1 MMRGN
6 RRALMKSAALAVATL
21 GVRGAWAEETPVP
34 LPDGAASRG
43 DFDYF
48 LGSWRVEHRR
58 LRKRLAGSNDWEAF
72 GGRTHCQQLFGGL
85 VNLNES
91 ISYRG
96 GRTSYGMGL
105 RALDEP
111 GGRWADWYL
120 AASDLSKIDPPL
132 YGRFMN
138 GVGVFYARE
147 TFEGRPVL
155 VRGQFSS
162 VNQDEA
168 RWEQAFSPDDGA
180 SWETNWVMRYLRTAA
195 APAA

>member
-1 MMRGN
+1 MN
-6 RRALMKSAALAVATL
+6 RRMAMQSAALALAGLTA
-21 GVRGAWAEETPVP
+21 RSASAREVP
-34 LPDGAASRG
+34 LPEGAASRH

-72 GGRTHCQQLFGGL
+72 AGRTHCQQMFGGL

-96 GRTSYGMGL
+96 GRISYGMGL

-120 AASDLSKIDPPL
+120 SAGNLSKIDPPL
-132 YGRFMN
+132 YGRFSR
-138 GVGVFYARE
+138 GVGTFLSRE
-147 TFEGRPVL
+147 TFEGRQVL
-155 VRGQFSS
+155 VRGQFTS
-162 VNQDEA
+162 VNRDEA
-168 RWEQAFSPDDGA
+168 RWEQAFSADDGA
-180 SWETNWVMRYLRTAA
+180 TWETNWVMRYLKMEDAR
-195 APAA
+195 

>member
-1 MMRGN
+1 MQSN
-6 RRALMKSAALAVATL
+6 RRALMKGVALMITAAGTRGALAQEA
-21 GVRGAWAEETPVP
+21 PVP
-34 LPDGAASRG
+34 LPDGAASKH

-58 LRKRLAGSNDWEAF
+58 LRKRLAGSNDWEEFA
-72 GGRTHCQQLFGGL
+72 GRTHCQQLFGGL

-91 ISYRG
+91 VSYRG

-132 YGRFMN
+132 YGRFAD
-138 GVGVFYARE
+138 GVGTFYARE

-155 VRGQFSS
+155 VRGRFSS
-162 VNQDEA
+162 VNRDEA
-168 RWEQAFSPDDGA
+168 RWEQAFSTDDGA
-180 SWETNWVMRYLRTAA
+180 SWETNWVMRYLRTA
-195 APAA
+195 PPS

>member
-1 MMRGN
+1 MD
-6 RRALMKSAALAVATL
+6 RRAVMQSAALVLAGFGA
-21 GVRGAWAEETPVP
+21 RGAKAAEDLP
-34 LPDGAASRG
+34 LLPGTASRG

-58 LRKRLAGSNDWEAF
+58 LRKRLAGSNDWEEFA
-72 GGRTHCQQLFGGL
+72 GRTHCQQLFGGL

-96 GRTSYGMGL
+96 GRTSYGLGL

-120 AASDLSKIDPPL
+120 SAGDLSKIDPPL
-132 YGRFMN
+132 YGRFVK
-138 GVGVFYARE
+138 GVGTFLSRE

-155 VRGQFSS
+155 VRGQFASLKA
-162 VNQDEA
+162 DEA
-168 RWEQAFSPDDGA
+168 RWEQAFSVDEGVT
-180 SWETNWVMRYLRTAA
+180 WETNWVMRYLRVEEQK
-195 APAA
+195 

>member
-1 MMRGN
+1 MMQ
-6 RRALMKSAALAVATL
+6 RRRVIQSAVLALAGLSAR
-21 GVRGAWAEETPVP
+21 GVKAAEAEVQ
-34 LPDGAASRG
+34 LPPGTASRG

-48 LGSWRVEHRR
+48 LGSWRVEHQR

-72 GGRTHCQQLFGGL
+72 AGRTHCQQMFGGL

-120 AASDLSKIDPPL
+120 SGGDLSKIDPPL
-132 YGRFMN
+132 YGRFSR
-138 GVGVFYARE
+138 GVGTFLSRE
-147 TFEGRPVL
+147 TFEGRQLL
-155 VRGQFSS
+155 VRGQFAS
-162 VNQDEA
+162 VNREEA
-168 RWEQAFSPDDGA
+168 RWEQAFSVDDGVT
-180 SWETNWVMRYLRTAA
+180 WETNWVMRYLRMEDAR
-195 APAA
+195 